1 MIDNPVII
9 IMAGEKPR
17 ELKFDFAIM
26 AKTEAVVNTA
36 EGRKPDDLVDF
47 TTIINDRKRL
57 SMDRFRILF
66 WCGLYG
72 ALTDHERGKFKL
84 SDVDAIYTAYANAY
98 QPVEEEQT
106 GNDGKQYLVTIGAK
120 ANLLNKL
127 TEAVNV
133 FLGPPSQVRVKEEME
148 ETENLSLGEKPLN
161 SEPESSDSSPETSG
175 D

>member
-1 MIDNPVII
+1 MDDNPIII

-17 ELKFDFAIM
+17 ELKFDFATM
-26 AKTEAVVNTA
+26 AKVETIVNTA
-36 EGRKPDDLVDF
+36 EGRKPDDRADF
-47 TTIINDRKRL
+47 TTIINDRKRM

-84 SDVDAIYTAYANAY
+84 SDVDAIYAAYANAY
-98 QPVEEEQT
+98 QPYEEEQA

-120 ANLLNKL
+120 ANLMNKL

-133 FLGPPSQVRVKEEME
+133 FLGPPSRIRVKEETE
-148 ETENLSLGEKPLN
+148 ETESPSPGEEPLN